1 MKFKLYM
8 PREFN
13 RHCHE
18 NKHVRSGKDRNG
30 HLDSSIIMGQSSLSH
45 GMENLHNHSRYLTN
59 PYNNDSRRIYHFSV
73 YLDIK
78 Q

>member
-13 RHCHE
+13 RRNHE
-18 NKHVRSGKDRNG
+18 DKHVRSGKSRNG
-30 HLDSSIIMGQSSLSH
+30 YLDSSIILGTSHLSY
-45 GMENLHNHSRYLTN
+45 GMNDLHNYSRYLTN
-59 PYNNDSRRIYHFSV
+59 PYNNDSRRIYHFSA